1 MTTQPDDGQNNPD
14 PDFIQSIRAG
24 LRYWQKKTETMQAG
38 QAMWL
43 DGQRFNLNEAVVQGL
58 RYAETW
64 QDTALLLLQ
73 TFDFSEWRGY
83 WHEWTAV
90 FEQALASAPEKE
102 TVVYGRMQN
111 RLGQLYRLGNRLP
124 EAEAQHTAALALA
137 QQLAN
142 DDLLAI
148 TYNCLAEYH
157 LSQGN
162 VDQARAFAQRTL
174 DLVQTHPSLERIEAF
189 AHLNLGNI
197 EEFVGN
203 WSAAL
208 DHFQQAIQIWRKL
221 NNHTYL
227 ARSLVGVGNVYTNT
241 KEFGLAQQAYEEA
254 GKILK
259 PTNNDKDKAWVALG
273 LGVLYYR
280 QEKWAGAEAAFLDI
294 DPVALREQSEF
305 DLLARI
311 YNNLGNVYIK
321 MKRWNSAADYLNLA
335 ITLFRA
341 RENQLDLGN
350 SLGTL
355 ASVYAQDG
363 KKEAALALYAEA
375 IQLLRPFPES
385 QWAQKL
391 LREFGA
397 AYEKLLDSMGRP
409 PANN

>member
-14 PDFIQSIRAG
+14 PNFIQSIRAG

-58 RYAETW
+58 RYPETW

-73 TFDFSEWRGY
+73 TFDYSEWRGY

-102 TVVYGRMQN
+102 TEVYGRMQN

-124 EAEAQHTAALALA
+124 EAETQHQAVLALA

-157 LSQGN
+157 LSQRDVAQTRTFG
-162 VDQARAFAQRTL
+162 QAAL
-174 DLVQTHPSLERIEAF
+174 DLAQTRPSLERIGAF
-189 AHLNLGNI
+189 AHLSLGRI
-197 EEFVGN
+197 DEFVGN
-203 WSAAL
+203 WPAAI
-208 DHFQQAIQIWRKL
+208 DHFQQAIQTWRKL
-221 NNHTYL
+221 NNHVYL
-227 ARSLVGVGNVYTNT
+227 ARTWSALGYVYAHTG
-241 KEFGLAQQAYEEA
+241 EFGLAQQAYEEA
-254 GKILK
+254 AAILS
-259 PTNNDKDKAWVALG
+259 PTNNVKDKAFVSLRLG
-273 LGVLYYR
+273 TLYYR
-280 QEKWAGAEAAFLDI
+280 QENWARAEAAFLEI
-294 DPVALREQSEF
+294 DPVALQEQNEF
-305 DLLARI
+305 ELLAAF
-311 YNNLGNVYIK
+311 YNNLGNVYLE
-321 MKRWNSAADYLNLA
+321 MKRWDSAADHLNLA
-335 ITLFRA
+335 ITLFRE

-355 ASVYAQDG
+355 ANVYEQDG
-363 KKEAALALYAEA
+363 KQVEALPLYEEA
-375 IQLLRPFPES
+375 IQLLRQFPES

-397 AYEKLLDSMGRP
+397 AYERLRADLGKD
-409 PANN
+409 

>member
-1 MTTQPDDGQNNPD
+1 
-14 PDFIQSIRAG
+14 
-24 LRYWQKKTETMQAG
+24 
-38 QAMWL
+38 MWL

-58 RYAETW
+58 RYPETW

-73 TFDFSEWRGY
+73 TFDYSEWRGY

-90 FEQALASAPEKE
+90 FEQALAAAPEKE
-102 TVVYGRMQN
+102 TVVYGRLQN

-162 VDQARAFAQRTL
+162 VDQTRAFAQATL
-174 DLVQTHPSLERIEAF
+174 DLVQTHPNLERIGAF
-189 AHLNLGNI
+189 AHLNLGKI
-197 EEFVGN
+197 EAFVGN
-203 WSAAL
+203 WPAAI
-208 DHFQQAIQIWRKL
+208 DHYQQAIQTWRRL
-221 NNHTYL
+221 DNHVYL
-227 ARSLVGVGNVYTNT
+227 ARTWHELGIVYANAG
-241 KEFGLAQQAYEEA
+241 EFDLAQQAYEEA
-254 GKILK
+254 GAILR
-259 PTNNDKDKAWVALG
+259 PTNNVKDKALVSLN

-280 QEKWAGAEAAFLDI
+280 QENWARAEAAFLEI
-294 DPVALREQSEF
+294 DPVTLREQNEL
-305 DLLARI
+305 DLLGRF
-311 YNNLGNVYIK
+311 YNNLGNVYLK
-321 MKRWNSAADYLNLA
+321 MERWESAADDLNLA
-335 ITLFRA
+335 ISLFRE

-375 IQLLRPFPES
+375 IQLLQLFPES

-391 LREFGA
+391 LGEFGA

>member
-1 MTTQPDDGQNNPD
+1 MTTQPDDGQNKPD

-58 RYAETW
+58 RYPETW

-83 WHEWTAV
+83 WQEWTAV
-90 FEQALASAPEKE
+90 FEQALAAAPEKE
-102 TVVYGRMQN
+102 TVVYGRLQN

-124 EAEAQHTAALALA
+124 EAETQHTAALALA

-157 LSQGN
+157 LGQRN
-162 VDQARAFAQRTL
+162 VDQTRAFAQAAL
-174 DLVQTHPSLERIEAF
+174 DLAQTRPSLERIAAF
-189 AHLNLGNI
+189 AHLNLGRI
-197 EEFVGN
+197 EVFVGN
-203 WSAAL
+203 WSAAI
-208 DHFQQAIQIWRKL
+208 DHFQQAIHTWRRL
-221 NNHTYL
+221 NNHIYL
-227 ARSLVGVGNVYTNT
+227 ARAWDDLGNVYTHT
-241 KEFGLAQQAYEEA
+241 GEFGLAQQAYEEA
-254 GKILK
+254 GAILSL
-259 PTNNDKDKAWVALG
+259 TNNVKDKAYVSLH

-280 QEKWAGAEAAFLDI
+280 QESWDKAEAAFLEI
-294 DPVALREQSEF
+294 DPVALREQNEL
-305 DLLARI
+305 DLLAII
-311 YNNLGNVYIK
+311 YNNLGNVYLE
-321 MKRWNSAADYLNLA
+321 MKRWDSAADYLNLA
-335 ITLFRA
+335 IALFRE
-341 RENQLDLGN
+341 RENALELGN

-363 KKEAALALYAEA
+363 QQEAALPLYAEA
-375 IQLLRPFPES
+375 IQLLEQFPES

-391 LREFGA
+391 LREFGT
-397 AYEKLLDSMGRP
+397 AYEKLRADLGQRHG
-409 PANN
+409 